1 MYICICRAITTNK
14 LEEVHS
20 RNGGDAKKTLQELG
34 VGDDCGICLEKALE
48 AIDLRYQAR
57 AAQKPSQKPAKNKA
71 S

>member
-1 MYICICRAITTNK
+1 MYICICRAITSSK

-20 RNGGDAKKTLQELG
+20 RNGGDAKMTLTELG
-34 VGDDCGICLEKALE
+34 VGDDCGTCLEKALE

-57 AAQKPSQKPAKNKA
+57 ASKNLPKKNSNNKA